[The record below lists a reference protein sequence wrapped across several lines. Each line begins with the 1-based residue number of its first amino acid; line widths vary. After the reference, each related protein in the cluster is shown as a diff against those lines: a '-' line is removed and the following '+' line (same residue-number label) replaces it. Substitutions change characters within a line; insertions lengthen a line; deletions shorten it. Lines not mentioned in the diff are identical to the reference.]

1 MKKGR
6 KSTSALVFP
15 GATGWRI
22 RLPGGQT
29 TSVPSLDEAATVLPA
44 GASVHL
50 ALPCHAA
57 LLERMA
63 LPSTDRDELSGM
75 VALQLEKSLPY
86 PVEEVST
93 DFDVLRQAENESTL
107 LSVAANHAQ
116 LDQLCQPLR
125 SKAFVPEKVTLYAQ
139 HVAAACDTAETVLCL
154 WPEDGQLVVA
164 VCEHGKLG
172 YAQVLPETS
181 PEAVTAELPG
191 LLLRAEMEGVPTT
204 FDRVRIEQGCGG
216 LRDQLAALI
225 GRPVEVFSF
234 DAPLPEPRTNLIPSA
249 WLDDMRKLESGDRLK
264 SRLQLA
270 AMLYLVLIAAGALY
284 LVWLKNR
291 VRQLDVQLAQTQP
304 LVEFQQ
310 ATQAKW
316 SELAPAI
323 DPARYPLEIL
333 KTLYDNRPSPE
344 LKFIAFTADT
354 RGFKL
359 ECEVASESG
368 AGLCLDFLDRLQKDP
383 GLSAFKIEAPAPK
396 FVDKGTKYDVFGRL

>member
-6 KSTSALVFP
+6 KSSSALVFP
-15 GATGWRI
+15 GATGWRV

-29 TSVPSLDEAATVLPA
+29 TSVQTLDEAAATLPP

-75 VALQLEKSLPY
+75 VALQLEKTLPY

-93 DFDVLRQAENESTL
+93 DFDVIRQADNESTL
-107 LSVAANHAQ
+107 ISVAANHAQ
-116 LDQLCQPLR
+116 LDQLCEPLR

-139 HVAAACDTAETVLCL
+139 HVAASCDTAETVLCL

-172 YAQVLPETS
+172 YAQVLSDTGP
-181 PEAVTAELPG
+181 AFVLAELPG

-216 LRDQLAALI
+216 LRDLLAGI
-225 GRPVEVFSF
+225 IHKPVEVFSF
-234 DAPLPEPRTNLIPSA
+234 DAPLPEPRTNLIPA
-249 WLDDMRKLESGDRLK
+249 TWIDDMRKLESGGRLK
-264 SRLQLA
+264 GRLQLA
-270 AMLYLVLIAAGALY
+270 AMIYLVLVAGAALY
-284 LVWLKNR
+284 LVWLKRR
-291 VRQLDVQLAQTQP
+291 VSTLDVQLAQTQP

-310 ATQAKW
+310 GTQAKW
-316 SELAPAI
+316 SELAPAV
-323 DPARYPLEIL
+323 DPARYPIAIL
-333 KTLYDNRPSPE
+333 NALFANRPSPD
-344 LKFIAFTADT
+344 LKFTSFTCDT

-359 ECEVASESG
+359 ECEIASQSG
-368 AGLCLDFLDRLQKDP
+368 GAVCLDFLDKLKKEPELKSFNID
-383 GLSAFKIEAPAPK
+383 APAPT
-396 FVDKGTKYDVFGRL
+396 FVESGTKYKVYGK